1 MKSSTLTAS
10 EQLAQALENI
20 KGAQRALKLTG
31 EQETSWLLME
41 ALGRVKE
48 ALNAVEIAGA
58 HVSELLE
65 FENGSDT
72 E

>member
-48 ALNAVEIAGA
+48 ASNAVEIAGA
-58 HVSELLE
+58 HVAELLE
-65 FENGSDT
+65 FENGGDT